1 MAAPRRFDIDEL
13 LTRPGTYVNAQTEV
27 VVIVDDSADVDSEI
41 FEDAGDEW
49 VLVSDETPV
58 DEHARDDLLESFQ
71 AKYHPGASGA
81 IDASEDDED
90 EIDDIEPDPDDPDE
104 L

>member
-1 MAAPRRFDIDEL
+1 MAAPRRFELDEL

-41 FEDAGDEW
+41 FGDAGDEW

-58 DEHARDDLLESFQ
+58 DEHTRDDLLERFG

-90 EIDDIEPDPDDPDE
+90 EIDDIEPDPDDPEE

>member
-1 MAAPRRFDIDEL
+1 MAAPRRFELDEL

-58 DEHARDDLLESFQ
+58 DEHVRDDLLERFG

-90 EIDDIEPDPDDPDE
+90 EIDDIEPDPDEPEE